1 MKPATSIMTSLVASA
16 ALIATAAIAQPVL
29 EGGKKFTTELTG
41 EAEVTG
47 GGVPNQGDLAA
58 TGTATIVINPGQE
71 RVCWE
76 ITTGNFSAG
85 TTTITGAHIHSAIAG
100 QNGPIVVALSATLNG
115 TSTGC
120 ADVTRSLADAI
131 RKSPQAFYVNVHT
144 NLFPAGAIR
153 GQLG

>member
-1 MKPATSIMTSLVASA
+1 MKPATSLMTSLAASA

-29 EGGKKFTTELTG
+29 EGGKRFTTTLTG
-41 EAEVTG
+41 EAEVNAA
-47 GGVPNQGDLAA
+47 GVPNQGDLAA
-58 TGTATIVINPGQE
+58 TGTAKITVNPGQE

-85 TTTITGAHIHSAIAG
+85 TTTITGAHIHSAPAG
-100 QNGPIVVALSATLNG
+100 QNGPIVVPLTATLNG

-120 ADVTRSLADAI
+120 ATVTRSIADAI
-131 RKSPQAFYVNVHT
+131 RKAPQGYYVNVHT
-144 NLFPAGAIR
+144 NLFGPGAIR